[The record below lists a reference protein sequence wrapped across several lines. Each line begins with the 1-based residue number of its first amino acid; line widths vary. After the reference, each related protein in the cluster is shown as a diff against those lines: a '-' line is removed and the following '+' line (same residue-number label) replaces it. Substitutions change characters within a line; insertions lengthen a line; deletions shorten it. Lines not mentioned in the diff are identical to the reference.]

1 MRGKHYHYR
10 GEFCIRTEWQWKA
23 FLAVSMR
30 RPSAEVR
37 WNPMSDTMGVR
48 SWKPGK
54 MRRRDRVLAVAFAT
68 ILNATSSRTQ
78 QRVWATDFGPSLG
91 VSEFD
96 QNWIPSP
103 DDNSCCYR

>member
-1 MRGKHYHYR
+1 
-10 GEFCIRTEWQWKA
+10 
-23 FLAVSMR
+23 
-30 RPSAEVR
+30 
-37 WNPMSDTMGVR
+37 MSDTMGVR

-96 QNWIPSP
+96 QAPCLPVPIPLLHFH
-103 DDNSCCYR
+103 SCGLRSVHPRPNR